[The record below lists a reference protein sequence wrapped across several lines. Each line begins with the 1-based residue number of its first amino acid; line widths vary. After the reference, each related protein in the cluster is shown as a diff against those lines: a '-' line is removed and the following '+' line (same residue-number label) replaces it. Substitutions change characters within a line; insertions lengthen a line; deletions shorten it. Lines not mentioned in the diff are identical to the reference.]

1 MKILTET
8 HTHAVMNQ
16 SPHPYNRGHDD
27 QDRRTKRDVSGPKI
41 DGIQSNSTSL
51 RSVRLAPRGNRLRV
65 HQDVEIIDIMVR
77 VLHVT
82 NLMERT
88 VHHNRSFAEMMKSEL
103 KRTR

>member
-1 MKILTET
+1 M
-8 HTHAVMNQ
+8 
-16 SPHPYNRGHDD
+16 
-27 QDRRTKRDVSGPKI
+27 
-41 DGIQSNSTSL
+41 
-51 RSVRLAPRGNRLRV
+51 APRGNRLRV
-65 HQDVEIIDIMVR
+65 HQDIDIIDIMVR

>member
-1 MKILTET
+1 MIKIVGRSEMYLGRKSM
-8 HTHAVMNQ
+8 AFSQIV
-16 SPHPYNRGHDD
+16 
-27 QDRRTKRDVSGPKI
+27 
-41 DGIQSNSTSL
+41 L
-51 RSVRLAPRGNRLRV
+51 RVTYQPEVRVAPRGNRLRV
-65 HQDVEIIDIMVR
+65 HQDIDIIDIMVR